1 MGPQVSDGKYA
12 LSVKL
17 GVLAVGGIL
26 VVYERST
33 TETQSARRTHR
44 EKNENYG
51 LGSHA
56 CSFFVLELYIVII
69 NRFLNGHF
77 QVLKL

>member
-12 LSVKL
+12 LFVKL

-44 EKNENYG
+44 EKKYG
-51 LGSHA
+51 LGLHA
-56 CSFFVLELYIVII
+56 CSFLCWNYRSSRVNF
-69 NRFLNGHF
+69 
-77 QVLKL
+77 KS

>member
-1 MGPQVSDGKYA
+1 MREIFSSRGIECIDA

-17 GVLAVGGIL
+17 GVLVRGGIR

-44 EKNENYG
+44 EKKTKIWVG
-51 LGSHA
+51 LT
-56 CSFFVLELYIVII
+56 CMLSFMWKLLKSQNFII
-69 NRFLNGHF
+69 FF
-77 QVLKL
+77 

>member
-12 LSVKL
+12 LFVKL

-44 EKNENYG
+44 EKKTKIMGWDYTHALFLCWNYR
-51 LGSHA
+51 S
-56 CSFFVLELYIVII
+56 SRVNF
-69 NRFLNGHF
+69 
-77 QVLKL
+77 KS